1 MFVGLAMF
9 GALTQLTDSQG
20 FIQTQTVAKPQVV
33 TQMPQL
39 VTQKPCPPSNK
50 FAPTAIKV
58 DDPLRELVL
67 CSSDKDA
74 DPEKLKFLALSAA
87 NLVKEEEN
95 AVSFTQASR
104 SVKSLAG
111 IFTGTETFVKKME
124 ENLKKKYSALEPS
137 DSEWF
142 GGNNNILM
150 CKIGNYFFLMC
161 YRRAIIGKNFK
172 DKASKISTFA

>member
-1 MFVGLAMF
+1 MF
-9 GALTQLTDSQG
+9 GAFTQLADSQG
-20 FIQTQTVAKPQVV
+20 FTQTQNATK
-33 TQMPQL
+33 PQL
-39 VTQKPCPPSNK
+39 VTQTSQSVAQKPCLPLDK
-50 FAPTAIKV
+50 FAVSPIKIE
-58 DDPLRELVL
+58 DPLRELVL

-95 AVSFTQASR
+95 PVNFNQASK

-142 GGNNNILM
+142 GG
-150 CKIGNYFFLMC
+150 K
-161 YRRAIIGKNFK
+161 
-172 DKASKISTFA
+172 